1 MNGNK
6 ITFWRRKFLSF
17 IYEKKIRGNGIYI
30 HKMHNG
36 RNPLNWGRN
45 IETII
50 GNRVAGR
57 GQPYEINI
65 YGSAKLTPFLPWIK

>member
-1 MNGNK
+1 
-6 ITFWRRKFLSF
+6 
-17 IYEKKIRGNGIYI
+17 
-30 HKMHNG
+30 MHNG

-65 YGSAKLTPFLPWIK
+65 MEVLN